1 MAVVHGA
8 MRIRNAKA
16 FTLIEVMAALAIVST
31 ALLALLRLH
40 LVSVRTA
47 DKAEVTTQ
55 AVFLAQEKMAE
66 VLSAGYPPVGTK
78 TGTAEIDGRSFTWR
92 TKVADAHPPQQS
104 RSNLRLGRMRQ
115 LSVDVTW
122 QTGPGARQVELTTY
136 AAESEI
142 RE

>member
-1 MAVVHGA
+1 
-8 MRIRNAKA
+8 MRVGEGRA

-47 DKAEVTTQ
+47 DKAQITTQ

-66 VLSAGYPPVGTK
+66 ALSVGYPPIGTK
-78 TGTAEIDGRSFTWR
+78 TGTAEIDGCSFTWR
-92 TKVADAHPPQQS
+92 TKVTEAGPPQQP
-104 RSNLRLGRMRQ
+104 RSSLRLDHLRR

-122 QTGPGARQVELTTY
+122 QTGPGGKRVELTTY
-136 AAESEI
+136 AAESKI

>member
-47 DKAEVTTQ
+47 DKAQITTQ

-66 VLSAGYPPVGTK
+66 ALSAGYPPIGTK
-78 TGTAEIDGRSFTWR
+78 TGTAEIDGCSFTWR
-92 TKVADAHPPQQS
+92 TKVTDARPPQQS
-104 RSNLRLGRMRQ
+104 RSNFRLGHMRQ

-122 QTGPGARQVELTTY
+122 QTGPGGKQVELTTY
-136 AAESEI
+136 AAENKI